1 MFKSNYERK
10 MRYSIRK
17 FSVGV
22 ASVVVAS
29 LFLGGVVHA
38 EVVGGGNTPTVISSG
53 QDKLKEYRQ
62 QLIKELEDTD
72 LSSSRKAYYQKQIET
87 ETDAPKLMELENN
100 FHNESRIEHEQAV
113 EQASVSL
120 SMYMTNLLNELD
132 SSASGFGDILKQAKG
147 IVQEY
152 REKIGGAYDR
162 EKIEKLQQEGQTK
175 LDELVKKFKK
185 GLSSSEQ
192 NGHTTPKDPSQND
205 GVQGDD
211 SSVGQGEQPGASNQE
226 NPGSVPPTAS
236 GETDSPT
243 KPKTSND
250 SENSLERELKEA
262 KETAKTTLDNY
273 RKSRLTKLNPAAFWF
288 GDLLLA
294 SQKTLSEYST
304 QFESASSKEE
314 VKALIEKSKRA
325 IDELIATHQNREI
338 DLERNKAKAAVTK
351 HLTGL
356 LDDIKKNLEKDKHI
370 NNVDLIKKLKDI
382 EKTYLHKL
390 DELTQTDQLQE
401 LVTES
406 QSKLDEALSKF
417 KKGLSSSSSSG
428 SSTKPE
434 IPKSPEKPEVKP
446 TPETPEVK
454 PVPQPAPPKPE
465 VKPTPETPEVKPA
478 PQPAPPKPEVKPT
491 PETPEVKP
499 VPQPA
504 PPKPEVKPTPETPEV
519 KPVPQPAPSK
529 PEVKPTPETP
539 EVKPVPQPAP
549 PKTSKIFIA
558 SNGKTKVT
566 VVFDK
571 AVDADKVNIKEVTT
585 KEVAD
590 KISRKT
596 GGGPVRV
603 FDLSL
608 SKEGKET
615 HINGE
620 RIVRLAFG
628 QTGSDVHVYHVKENG
643 DLERIPSIV
652 ENGQVVFKTN
662 HFSLFAIKTLSKNQ
676 NITAPKQTRPS
687 IQGDQVRVA
696 ESQTG
701 KFQNKEVNPK
711 PLATGNGTEGKGN
724 PTSATEKKLP
734 YTGVAS
740 NLVLEIIGILGL
752 VGTSLIAMKRRK

>member
-454 PVPQPAPPKPE
+454 PVPQPVPPKPE
-465 VKPTPETPEVKPA
+465 A
-478 PQPAPPKPEVKPT
+478 KPT

-504 PPKPEVKPTPETPEV
+504 PPKPEVKPTLETPEL
-519 KPVPQPAPSK
+519 
-529 PEVKPTPETP
+529 
-539 EVKPVPQPAP
+539 KPVPQPAP
-549 PKTSKIFIA
+549 PKTSKIFTA

-724 PTSATEKKLP
+724 PTSATKKKLP

>member
-504 PPKPEVKPTPETPEV
+504 PPK
-519 KPVPQPAPSK
+519 
-529 PEVKPTPETP
+529 
-539 EVKPVPQPAP
+539 
-549 PKTSKIFIA
+549 TSKIFIA

-596 GGGPVRV
+596 GGGTVRV

-620 RIVRLAFG
+620 RIVRLALG

-676 NITAPKQTRPS
+676 NITAPKQTKPS
-687 IQGDQVRVA
+687 IQGDQVQVA

-711 PLATGNGTEGKGN
+711 PLATGNGTEEKGN

>member
-465 VKPTPETPEVKPA
+465 AKPTPETPEVKPV
-478 PQPAPPKPEVKPT
+478 PQPVPPKPEAKPT

-504 PPKPEVKPTPETPEV
+504 PP
-519 KPVPQPAPSK
+519 K

-596 GGGPVRV
+596 GGGTVRV

-620 RIVRLAFG
+620 RIVRLALG

-676 NITAPKQTRPS
+676 NITAPKQTKPS
-687 IQGDQVRVA
+687 IQGDQVQVA

-711 PLATGNGTEGKGN
+711 PLATGNGTEEKGN

>member
-1 MFKSNYERK
+1 MFASKSERK
-10 MRYSIRK
+10 VRYSIRK

-192 NGHTTPKDPSQND
+192 NGHATPKDPSQND

-390 DELTQTDQLQE
+390 DELTQTDRLQE

-465 VKPTPETPEVKPA
+465 VKPTPETPEVKP
-478 PQPAPPKPEVKPT
+478 
-491 PETPEVKP
+491 
-499 VPQPA
+499 
-504 PPKPEVKPTPETPEV
+504 
-519 KPVPQPAPSK
+519 
-529 PEVKPTPETP
+529 
-539 EVKPVPQPAP
+539 VPQPAP

-596 GGGPVRV
+596 GGGTVRV

-620 RIVRLAFG
+620 RIVRLALG

-676 NITAPKQTRPS
+676 NIIAPKQTKPS
-687 IQGDQVRVA
+687 IQGDQVQVA

-711 PLATGNGTEGKGN
+711 PLATGNGTEEKGN